1 MKIFCIAG
9 NFKKHNEEIS
19 LTGEKSPVFFLK
31 PETALLRNHYDF
43 YIPDFSQQIE
53 YETEIVLKICK
64 LGKCI
69 DKKFANSYYD
79 EITVGLD
86 ITARDLQNN
95 FREKGLPWLMSKGFD
110 SSAPVGDFIPK
121 TEVENL
127 NGINFS
133 LKINGKEAQKGN
145 SSDMI
150 FSFNEIVSYIS
161 QFITLK
167 TGDLI
172 FTGTPFGVGKLNI
185 GDKLEGYIQDKKLL
199 EINVK

>member
-69 DKKFANSYYD
+69 DKKFANRYYD
-79 EITVGLD
+79 EITVG
-86 ITARDLQNN
+86 
-95 FREKGLPWLMSKGFD
+95 
-110 SSAPVGDFIPK
+110 
-121 TEVENL
+121 
-127 NGINFS
+127 
-133 LKINGKEAQKGN
+133 
-145 SSDMI
+145 
-150 FSFNEIVSYIS
+150 
-161 QFITLK
+161 
-167 TGDLI
+167 
-172 FTGTPFGVGKLNI
+172 
-185 GDKLEGYIQDKKLL
+185 
-199 EINVK
+199 